1 MMYVAG
7 PRGLMLMIAE
17 QFDMLTVLAGF
28 EWGIGRINLEN
39 SSNRTV
45 RMNLYTDNTCARAS
59 KANDLRKRRVIWT
72 GEFTQPGNKETRKH
86 PVPVSERSPISE
98 CYL

>member
-1 MMYVAG
+1 
-7 PRGLMLMIAE
+7 MIAE

-59 KANDLRKRRVIWT
+59 KANDLRKRRVI
-72 GEFTQPGNKETRKH
+72 
-86 PVPVSERSPISE
+86 
-98 CYL
+98 